1 MRTVVLARTMHL
13 NVTEDQCDYFS
24 YSKHLYYKYII
35 TVIDISHTYL
45 PSFRPISLKII
56 VLYLL

>member
-1 MRTVVLARTMHL
+1 MWTIVLACTMHL

-35 TVIDISHTYL
+35 ASVCISHT
-45 PSFRPISLKII
+45 
-56 VLYLL
+56 